1 MGRSEKA
8 KEFEECRR
16 SDCDEK
22 EEGESWTWRVKVKL
36 ILTSTNTALEG
47 IDSVAVPCYL
57 INSHVEVNLYGKN
70 YKCNVEVS
78 RMWRKMH

>member
-1 MGRSEKA
+1 M
-8 KEFEECRR
+8 
-16 SDCDEK
+16 
-22 EEGESWTWRVKVKL
+22 KVKL